1 MNFFHSLLSDIAPP
15 KKLFEGDVLEGGE
28 IFVILASVCVG
39 VLILSLL
46 GFYVVKK
53 IKDRY

>member
-1 MNFFHSLLSDIAPP
+1 MNFFHSILSDIASP

-39 VLILSLL
+39 VLILSVL